1 MSSSPKKL
9 RIVSLGSSFAA
20 GPGINPQ
27 VEPLSA
33 KRSGQNYPHLVAK
46 ELDAELTDLSV
57 SGATL
62 LNITTTPQ
70 NAIFSKDVFEPQIL
84 SVPSDAD
91 IVTVTAG
98 GNDIGYIGDMMLD
111 AGKATTVGWAANGII
126 QAAKPLVS
134 IFSRP
139 AEKSTPLTPE
149 ALSQRLGETL
159 DAIHE
164 RAPNARVYL
173 VEYLAILG
181 PITKPGVDIPFNQ
194 ERIDHHSQVASALQ
208 NAFAV
213 VADTRSEWCERIP
226 IHELSSDHVLG
237 SQEPWVGGFALSSLF
252 RGGIVLHPNL
262 DGMKAIANFLLLK
275 IRQEFPKKA

>member
-1 MSSSPKKL
+1 MSSSPSKL
-9 RIVSLGSSFAA
+9 RVVSLGSSFAA

-27 VEPLSA
+27 VAPLSA
-33 KRSGQNYPHLVAK
+33 KRSGQNYPHLLAK

-84 SVPSDAD
+84 SVPTDAD
-91 IVTVTAG
+91 IITLTAG
-98 GNDIGYIGDMMLD
+98 GNDIGYIGDMMFD
-111 AGKATTVGWAANGII
+111 AGKATTVGMVANCII
-126 QAAKPLVS
+126 QAAKPIMS
-134 IFSRP
+134 IFCRP

-149 ALSQRLGETL
+149 GLSQRLGETL

-164 RAPNARVYL
+164 RAPNAHIYL

-181 PITKPGVDIPFNQ
+181 PITKPAIDIPFNQ

-208 NAFAV
+208 NAFATA
-213 VADTRSEWCERIP
+213 ADTRSEWCERVP

-237 SQEPWVGGFALSSLF
+237 SKEPWVGGFALSSLF

-262 DGMKAIANFLLLK
+262 DGMKAIAKILLLK